1 MLVSFGFR
9 VNLCISHGRAHKST
23 PGPQYLHGFR
33 VVLCYSHTI
42 YYTECTCGIC
52 GTCGIS
58 HYVCFHECGIR
69 GTYNH
74 ARLAIICVFTI
85 AGLAGSS
92 LRVFSRARDPRDV
105 QSYAFSQLR
114 DRTPFGAIKLY
125 KQKGWGRLA
134 LTT

>member
-1 MLVSFGFR
+1 MTNNKNNFVPGMLVSFGFR

-58 HYVCFHECGIR
+58 HYVRFHKRGIR
-69 GTYNH
+69 GTCNH
-74 ARLAIICVFTI
+74 MRFHSCGTAPRLE
-85 AGLAGSS
+85 L
-92 LRVFSRARDPRDV
+92 
-105 QSYAFSQLR
+105 
-114 DRTPFGAIKLY
+114 
-125 KQKGWGRLA
+125 
-134 LTT
+134 